1 MLRLPNELL
10 SRIADFSQDEDL
22 PSMRL
27 SCKLLEQNTRK
38 HFATAFITEITFP
51 ASLFGIR
58 RLKEILANPKFGPCV
73 ERCMALVDRGPLFN
87 QDKCEALL
95 TEIFFR
101 LSSNGHGFEFG
112 IVYRPHPDDQD
123 FKSCQQLIRRSQCFA
138 RLMVDAY
145 PSKSP
150 VQCFI
155 FDLRNLS
162 LKHHLTKVY
171 LRDLTFKLS
180 PPIHG
185 FVFTDNRDVEVRMRD
200 RDENLRGSSMF
211 RLSFSQDRTCIKFD
225 GVQRTNCLHLDMM
238 YTSHIKEVHIV
249 NCNISTLA
257 LPNFFR
263 SVESPSWRL
272 EIKNCQFTYRYGW
285 TAENSRRFRKV
296 LCASASASRL
306 SSCLFSNL
314 TNSTSGPIFEGDFEA
329 TGSTQIRYRINALKF
344 LERDFDEPNSDD
356 SD

>member
-38 HFATAFITEITFP
+38 HFAAAFITEITFP

-58 RLKEILANPKFGPCV
+58 RLKEILVNPKFGLCV
-73 ERCMALVDRGPLFN
+73 ERCMALVDRGPLFDK
-87 QDKCEALL
+87 DKCEALL
-95 TEIFFR
+95 TEIFFQ
-101 LSSNGHGFEFG
+101 LSRNGHGFEIG

-123 FKSCQQLIRRSQCFA
+123 FKSGEQLIERSQDFA
-138 RLMVDAY
+138 RLMSDAY

-150 VQCFI
+150 VRCFI
-155 FDLRNLS
+155 VDHRNLS
-162 LKHHLTKVY
+162 LKHRFTGVY
-171 LRDLTFKLS
+171 LRLASRLSSPSHGSPFK
-180 PPIHG
+180 H
-185 FVFTDNRDVEVRMRD
+185 REVEVRMRD
-200 RDENLRGSSMF
+200 RDENFRGSSMF
-211 RLSFSQDRTCIKFD
+211 RLSFSQDGTCIKFD
-225 GVQRTNCLHLDMM
+225 GVQRTNCLRLDMIR
-238 YTSHIKEVHIV
+238 TWDIKEVHII

-257 LPNFFR
+257 LRKLFCSIDSR
-263 SVESPSWRL
+263 TWRL
-272 EIKNCQFTYRYGW
+272 EIKNCQFTYRHGW
-285 TAENSRRFRKV
+285 TADNSHRFKNV
-296 LCASASASRL
+296 ICASADRL
-306 SSCLFSNL
+306 SSCLLSSL

-344 LERDFDEPNSDD
+344 LERNFDEPDPDD

>member
-10 SRIADFSQDEDL
+10 SRIADFSQDDNL

-38 HFATAFITEITFP
+38 HFAAAFITEITFP

-73 ERCMALVDRGPLFN
+73 QRCMALVDRGPLFDK
-87 QDKCEALL
+87 DKCEALL
-95 TEIFFR
+95 TEIFFQ
-101 LSSNGHGFEFG
+101 LSRNGHGFKFG

-123 FKSCQQLIRRSQCFA
+123 FRSCQPLIERSQDFA

-155 FDLRNLS
+155 VDLRNLF
-162 LKHHLTKVY
+162 LKHHLTRVC
-171 LRDLTFKLS
+171 LRDLAYKLS
-180 PPIHG
+180 SSING
-185 FVFTDNRDVEVRMRD
+185 FAFTDNRDVEVRMRD
-200 RDENLRGSSMF
+200 RDENFRGSSMF
-211 RLSFSQDRTCIKFD
+211 RLSFSQKGTCIKFD

-238 YTSHIKEVHIV
+238 NTIRIKEVHII

-257 LPNFFR
+257 LRKLFC
-263 SVESPSWRL
+263 SIGSPSWRL
-272 EIKNCQFTYRYGW
+272 EIRNCQFTYRHGW
-285 TAENSRRFRKV
+285 TADSSRRFKDV
-296 LCASASASRL
+296 LLVRATRL
-306 SSCLFSNL
+306 SSCLLSNL

-329 TGSTQIRYRINALKF
+329 TGSTQIRHRINALQF
-344 LERDFDEPNSDD
+344 FERNFDGPDPDD